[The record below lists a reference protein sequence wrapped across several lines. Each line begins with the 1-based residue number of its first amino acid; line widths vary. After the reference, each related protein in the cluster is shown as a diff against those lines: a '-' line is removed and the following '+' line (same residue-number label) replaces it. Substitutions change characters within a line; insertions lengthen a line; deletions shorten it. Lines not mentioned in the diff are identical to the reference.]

1 MEISNI
7 FLNSLTL
14 KTMNLALEGTFNQGD
29 TLLRIAGLM
38 MDDEAQIAEVEADLR
53 GNTLRVYWYMLTKN
67 EPVGV
72 REVQRALGMSSPSV
86 SAHHLGKLV
95 SLDLTTKLPDNS
107 YELTKIVKVGVLRNF
122 VAYRG
127 VLLPRYTFI
136 AMFFTMY
143 TLAYSILTLIA
154 PIGIFDR
161 LVAFGVGA
169 VGAIFAWFESYR
181 LWRLKLV

>member
-1 MEISNI
+1 M
-7 FLNSLTL
+7 
-14 KTMNLALEGTFNQGD
+14 ALEGTFNRGD
-29 TLLRIAGLM
+29 ILLKVAGFLM
-38 MDDEAQIAEVEADLR
+38 DNETEIAEVEPELR
-53 GNTLRVYWYMLTKN
+53 GNTLRVYWYMLGKN

-86 SAHHLGKLV
+86 AAHHLGKLV
-95 SLDLTTKLPDNS
+95 SLDLTAKLSDNS

-127 VLLPRYTFI
+127 ILLPRYMFV

-143 TLAYSILTLIA
+143 TLAYSVLTFMA
-154 PIGIFDR
+154 PIGVFDR
-161 LVAFGVGA
+161 FVAFGVGA
-169 VGAIFAWFESYR
+169 VGALFAWFESYR

>member
-1 MEISNI
+1 MTLEVT
-7 FLNSLTL
+7 LNR
-14 KTMNLALEGTFNQGD
+14 GY
-29 TLLRIAGLM
+29 TLLKIAGFM
-38 MDDEAQIAEVEADLR
+38 MDDEAQIAEVEPELR
-53 GNTLRVYWYMLTKN
+53 GNTLRVYWYMLSKS

-72 REVQRALGMSSPSV
+72 REVQRALGMSNPSV
-86 SAHHLGKLV
+86 AAYHLGKLV
-95 SLDLTTKLPDNS
+95 SLNLTAKLSDNS

-127 VLLPRYTFI
+127 ILLPRYMFV

-143 TLAYSILTLIA
+143 TLAYSILVFIT

-161 LVAFGVGA
+161 FVAFGVGA
-169 VGAIFAWFESYR
+169 LGAIFAWFESYR

>member
-1 MEISNI
+1 M
-7 FLNSLTL
+7 
-14 KTMNLALEGTFNQGD
+14 ALEGTFNRGD
-29 TLLRIAGLM
+29 AMLKIAGLM
-38 MDDEAQIAEVEADLR
+38 MDDEAQIAEVEPELR
-53 GNTLRVYWYMLTKN
+53 GNTLRVYWYMLSKN

-95 SLDLTTKLPDNS
+95 SLDLTTQLPDNS

-127 VLLPRYTFI
+127 ILLPRYMFV

-143 TLAYSILTLIA
+143 TLAYLVLAFTT

-169 VGAIFAWFESYR
+169 SGAIFAWFESYR
-181 LWRLKLV
+181 LWKLKLV

>member
-1 MEISNI
+1 M
-7 FLNSLTL
+7 
-14 KTMNLALEGTFNQGD
+14 ALEGTFNRD
-29 TLLRIAGLM
+29 DASLKIVGLM
-38 MDDEAQIAEVEADLR
+38 MDDKSQIAEVEPDLR

-86 SAHHLGKLV
+86 AVHHLRKLV
-95 SLDLTTKLPDNS
+95 SLELSTQLPDNS

-127 VLLPRYTFI
+127 ILLPRYMFI
-136 AMFFTMY
+136 ALFFTMY
-143 TLAYSILTLIA
+143 TITYLILTLIA

-169 VGAIFAWFESYR
+169 IGAIFAWFESYR